1 MLSTKNYIESN
12 KDRFLSELLDLL
24 RIPSISADAT
34 YAVSVRQ
41 AAEWLAANL
50 KQAGADDVRLEETA
64 GFPIVYGEK
73 IIDASAPTV
82 LVYGHYDVQPADP
95 LDLWHSPPFEP
106 VIKDEIIY
114 ARGACDDKG
123 QMFMH
128 IKAFEAMLATN
139 NLACNVKFMIEG
151 EEEIGSNHLATF
163 VKEHKELLKAD
174 VILISDTA
182 IVANDIPSIDVG
194 LRGLSYLEVSV
205 QGPNRDLHSGVYGG
219 AVANPI
225 NILCE
230 MIASLHDEF
239 NQINIPRFYED
250 VLEVSAADR
259 AAMAQTPF
267 NLEAYQND
275 LGIHAVYGEKGFSTI
290 ERASIRPTLDVNGMW
305 GGYTGEGAKTV
316 LPSMAFAKISMRLV
330 PNQSSEKITQ
340 LFTDHFL
347 AIAPKGVKV
356 TVTPHHGGEA
366 YLMPTDSIAFQAA
379 SEAMAETFGKYP
391 IPTRGGGSI
400 PIVALFE
407 KELGIKSILMGFGL
421 DSDAIH
427 SPNEHFGLFNF
438 YKGIDTIPYFFEK
451 FNQLSKS

>member
-1 MLSTKNYIESN
+1 
-12 KDRFLSELLDLL
+12 
-24 RIPSISADAT
+24 
-34 YAVSVRQ
+34 
-41 AAEWLAANL
+41 
-50 KQAGADDVRLEETA
+50 
-64 GFPIVYGEK
+64 
-73 IIDASAPTV
+73 
-82 LVYGHYDVQPADP
+82 
-95 LDLWHSPPFEP
+95 
-106 VIKDEIIY
+106 
-114 ARGACDDKG
+114 
-123 QMFMH
+123 
-128 IKAFEAMLATN
+128 
-139 NLACNVKFMIEG
+139 
-151 EEEIGSNHLATF
+151 
-163 VKEHKELLKAD
+163 
-174 VILISDTA
+174 
-182 IVANDIPSIDVG
+182 
-194 LRGLSYLEVSV
+194 
-205 QGPNRDLHSGVYGG
+205 
-219 AVANPI
+219 
-225 NILCE
+225 